1 MIHQHIF
8 AAPKPGLSV
17 QAFQQYWLEV
27 HAVKYASKIPQI
39 KKYKIGTHEPVA
51 TPFHPTP
58 WEGIAEIW
66 LRNDEEQLAS
76 LQTPEFLQGARLDEP
91 NWAAFWLSQGLDTDM
106 HMVQGT
112 SDDHP
117 AVKVIVL
124 SKRTG
129 GLKLEDYRRQ
139 MLDLAAV
146 LTLPG
151 LERVRQGFTRDG
163 WYELGEPR
171 FDGAAHYWF
180 ENTQALAA
188 AMACP
193 AAHAFASET
202 LPRCCEPR
210 YLFAMPVTEHWVI
223 GPQERE

>member
-8 AAPKPGLSV
+8 AAPKPGMTA

-39 KKYKIGTHEPVA
+39 KKYKIDTRDPGE

-91 NWAAFWLSQGLDTDM
+91 NWAAFWLSQVLDTDT
-106 HMVQGT
+106 HIVQGV
-112 SDDHP
+112 SDDTP
-117 AVKVIVL
+117 AVKVLVL
-124 SKRTG
+124 SKRAN

-139 MLDLAAV
+139 MLDLSAG
-146 LTLPG
+146 LKLPG
-151 LERVRQGFTRDG
+151 LTKVWQCFTRDG
-163 WYELGEPR
+163 WYEMGEPR

-180 ENTQALAA
+180 PDRDALKE
-188 AMACP
+188 AMASP
-193 AAHAFASET
+193 TAQAFANNL

-223 GPQERE
+223 GPVARE

>member
-8 AAPKPGLSV
+8 ASPKPGMTA

-39 KKYKIGTHEPVA
+39 KKYKIDTRDPGE
-51 TPFHPTP
+51 TPFHPMP

-76 LQTPEFLQGARLDEP
+76 MQTPEFLQGARLDEP
-91 NWAAFWLSQGLDTDM
+91 NWAAFWNTQALDTDTQ
-106 HMVQGT
+106 VVRGAADE
-112 SDDHP
+112 SSG
-117 AVKVIVL
+117 VKLVVL

-129 GLKLEDYRRQ
+129 SLKLKDYRQQ
-139 MLDLAAV
+139 MLDSAAE
-146 LTLPG
+146 LKLPG
-151 LERVRQGFTRDG
+151 LTLVWQCFTRDG
-163 WYELGEPR
+163 WYEVGEPR

-180 ENTQALAA
+180 EDREALVA
-188 AMACP
+188 AMSSSACQTLVG
-193 AAHAFASET
+193 ET

-223 GPQERE
+223 GPQARE